1 MGSTNSIA
9 SAGQATWGGH
19 PKGVWLVSFTELW
32 ERFSFYG
39 VTSLFVLFLSGSSAT
54 GGWGWS
60 EQDALLFN
68 GWYMGALMMSPL
80 LGGWLSIR
88 HVSERSC
95 IAWGAG
101 LVMVGHILFFVSHY
115 TPLFVEYATG
125 LPVAEAL
132 AAPGLQLGRP
142 DGGADAARTILAA
155 SSTSGP
161 ALEDA
166 LVLSY
171 RANALLFYAAVLF
184 LFLGTALIKPTVSS
198 IVAGFY
204 RPDDA
209 RRVEGFQLLFFG
221 LYLGCMLGITIPG
234 LLGERLG
241 WHAGFSVAGIGM
253 ALGLAAY
260 LGFQNR
266 WLGSIGRFSQPRVE
280 AEPAQAQPQT
290 PGRLKAYL
298 VHGLFTVIYMA
309 IFYQVIGIL
318 SLYIRDHVDRSF
330 FGFDVPT
337 TWVQNVSVV
346 LFLAWT
352 PCIGLFTRRMA
363 RRSVHFSTAAKSA
376 SALLVLAIGFALLAV
391 ATADPRPSLL
401 WFVAAYAVFGLGDAL
416 LGPAQVSLATRL
428 APPGR
433 GALYVS
439 GWFVFVG
446 IGALISGYIGA
457 YSTAYLSLSA
467 LLTCLAVVAAL
478 AAFAYGLLFR
488 RLARWGGEAD
498 AMPCFG
504 EPARE

>member
-1 MGSTNSIA
+1 
-9 SAGQATWGGH
+9 
-19 PKGVWLVSFTELW
+19 
-32 ERFSFYG
+32 
-39 VTSLFVLFLSGSSAT
+39 LFVLFLSGSSAA

-88 HVSERSC
+88 YVSERSC

-101 LVMVGHILFFVSHY
+101 LIMSGHVLFFASHY
-115 TPLFVEYATG
+115 VPFLVERVTG

-132 AAPGLQLGRP
+132 ASPGLVLGHM
-142 DGGADAARTILAA
+142 DGGADAARVILARNK
-155 SSTSGP
+155 SVIDT
-161 ALEDA
+161 ALENA
-166 LVLSY
+166 LLLSY
-171 RANALLFYAAVLF
+171 RANAVLFYAAIMF

-221 LYLGCMLGITIPG
+221 LYLGCMLGITVPG
-234 LLGERLG
+234 LLGERFG

-260 LGFQNR
+260 LGLQNR
-266 WLGSIGRFSQPRVE
+266 WLGSAGCFP
-280 AEPAQAQPQT
+280 PQRESAGQR
-290 PGRLKAYL
+290 PVLPHAPDRLKAYF

-352 PCIGLFTRRMA
+352 PCISLLTRRMA
-363 RRSVHFSTAAKSA
+363 RKGVHFSTAAKSA
-376 SALLVLAIGFALLAV
+376 CALLVLAGGFALLAA
-391 ATADPRPSLL
+391 ATDGSRPSLL
-401 WFVAAYAVFGLGDAL
+401 WFAAAYALFGLGDAL
-416 LGPAQVSLATRL
+416 LGPAQVFLATRL
-428 APPGR
+428 APQGR

-446 IGALISGYIGA
+446 IGALLSGYIGA
-457 YSTAYLSLSA
+457 YSTAWLSLSA
-467 LLTCLAVVAAL
+467 LLASLAGVAAC
-478 AAFAYGLLFR
+478 AALSYRLLFK
-488 RLARWGGEAD
+488 RLAQWGGDVD
-498 AMPCFG
+498 AMPFFG
-504 EPARE
+504 DSPRD

>member
-1 MGSTNSIA
+1 MESAKSRI

-39 VTSLFVLFLSGSSAT
+39 VTSLFVLFLSGSSAA

-88 HVSERSC
+88 YVSERTC

-101 LVMVGHILFFVSHY
+101 LVMIGHILFFVSHY
-115 TPLFVEYATG
+115 TPFLVEQLTG

-132 AAPGLQLGRP
+132 ASPGLRLGLP
-142 DGGADAARTILAA
+142 GGGSDAAQTVLATSSAAADAA
-155 SSTSGP
+155 
-161 ALEDA
+161 LENA

-171 RANALLFYAAVLF
+171 RANALLFYAAILF

-234 LLGERLG
+234 LLGERFG

-253 ALGLAAY
+253 ALGLATY
-260 LGFQNR
+260 LGLQNR
-266 WLGSIGRFSQPRVE
+266 WLGSIGRFPQQR
-280 AEPAQAQPQT
+280 ADTEPSRAVLT

-318 SLYIRDHVDRSF
+318 SLYIRDHVDRSVL
-330 FGFDVPT
+330 GFDVPT
-337 TWVQNVSVV
+337 TWVQNVSVI

-352 PCIGLFTRRMA
+352 PCIGLFTRWMA
-363 RRSVHFSTAAKSA
+363 RRSVHFSTAAKSVC
-376 SALLVLAIGFALLAV
+376 ALLVLAVGFALLAM
-391 ATADPRPSLL
+391 ATEAPRPSLL
-401 WFVAAYAVFGLGDAL
+401 WFVVAYALFGLGDAL
-416 LGPAQVSLATRL
+416 LGPAQVSLATKL
-428 APPGR
+428 APTGR

-446 IGALISGYIGA
+446 IGALLSGYIGA

-467 LLTCLAVVAAL
+467 LLAWLAVIAAFAAL
-478 AAFAYGLLFR
+478 AYGLLFK
-488 RLARWGGEAD
+488 RLARWGGDAD
-498 AMPCFG
+498 AMPRLG
-504 EPARE
+504 ETRQD